1 MTFTWDPTALATS
14 ELQQVRLTIGDRDSG
29 KPLLTDEEINFRLD
43 QYSDG
48 VLPASIRCV
57 QDILAKLARDVDRS
71 NVGMSST
78 RSQQTTHYRDLLKE
92 LKAENS
98 TLGEMYVGGTS
109 DSAEDAIN
117 SSTDYRQVG
126 ITLGWGKNENS

>member
-43 QYSDG
+43 EYSDG

-92 LKAENS
+92 LRAENS
-98 TLGEMYVGGTS
+98 TLGEMYVGGIS
-109 DSAEDAIN
+109 DSAEDAVN

-126 ITLGWGKNENS
+126 ITLGWGKNESS